1 VTGTPAGL
9 ESERPLRGGLP
20 RVVEILLSIG
30 GLVVASPFVLVAGLA
45 VVLDSSGS
53 PFFLQERVGR
63 GGRRFLLWKLRTMR
77 AGDGPEVTAAGDSRV
92 TRVGRF
98 LRRLKLDELPQLW
111 NVLKGEMSFVGPR
124 PEVPALV
131 DMTSETWR
139 RVLSVRP
146 GITDP
151 VSLALKDEE
160 ALLAAVPGDRER
172 FYREALQPYKLRG
185 YVDYI
190 QKRTAWTDV
199 ALIARTILSIVN
211 VVRIPSVTQAEL
223 ESGRG
228 PDTLP

>member
-1 VTGTPAGL
+1 
-9 ESERPLRGGLP
+9 
-20 RVVEILLSIG
+20 
-30 GLVVASPFVLVAGLA
+30 
-45 VVLDSSGS
+45 
-53 PFFLQERVGR
+53 
-63 GGRRFLLWKLRTMR
+63 M
-77 AGDGPEVTAAGDSRV
+77 

-131 DMTSETWR
+131 DLTSETWK
-139 RVLSVRP
+139 RVLLVRP

-151 VSLALKDEE
+151 VSLSLKDEE

-172 FYREALQPYKLRG
+172 FYRETLQPYKLKG

-190 QKRTAWTDV
+190 QKRTALTDV
-199 ALIARTILSIVN
+199 AVIARTILSIVN
-211 VVRIPSVTQAEL
+211 VVRVPSVTKAQL

>member
-1 VTGTPAGL
+1 
-9 ESERPLRGGLP
+9 
-20 RVVEILLSIG
+20 
-30 GLVVASPFVLVAGLA
+30 
-45 VVLDSSGS
+45 
-53 PFFLQERVGR
+53 
-63 GGRRFLLWKLRTMR
+63 MR
-77 AGDGPEVTAAGDSRV
+77 AGDGPQVTAAGDTRV
-92 TRVGRF
+92 TRVGRI
-98 LRRLKLDELPQLW
+98 LRRLKLDELTQLW
-111 NVLKGEMSFVGPR
+111 NILKGEMSFVGPR

-131 DMTSETWR
+131 DLTSETWR

-160 ALLAAVPGDRER
+160 ALLAAVRGDRER
-172 FYREALQPYKLRG
+172 FYRETLQPYKLRG

-199 ALIARTILSIVN
+199 AVIAKTIFSIVS
-211 VVRIPSVTQAEL
+211 VVRIPSVTQEQL